1 MSSASLEIE
10 RLGPYRIVGKLGRG
24 GMGTVYEGVH
34 QETGEPAAVKLLSAA
49 LAQEEGFRSRFEAEI
64 ETLRKLNHPNIV
76 RLFGFGQQ
84 EGHLFY
90 SMELVDGN
98 SLEEELRRGRQ
109 FDWHEVTRIGIETCR
124 ALRHA
129 HDRGIIHRDIKPG
142 NILLTAEG
150 HAKLSDFGI
159 ARLFGNTRLTGA
171 GNVLGTAEY
180 MAPEQAEGR
189 PVDTRADLYSLAA
202 LMYALLARRPVFRGK
217 SLPDML
223 HKQRFEQPEPVRKY
237 APDTPAELEQ
247 ILAQLLD
254 KDPAK
259 RIPNPDILARRL
271 EAMLHALSM
280 GPETLDAGRSWF
292 FPDPL
297 AAPSGAGFQPASV
310 RGGAGSQPAATPL
323 PSADDVP
330 ATQVLGEEAGEAKG
344 RAGAAPP
351 ALPTPGAGRAGF
363 QPAVAAN
370 GAGSEPAATT
380 GGRLEACPTVD
391 RFVVVPKEELDQ
403 AAEEEPRR
411 STYWQTAALVAALLL
426 VGLGAWWALQPPKAD
441 TLYDRI
447 TAATADQSIDSIL
460 QAEGDIRDFLNR
472 YSNDSRAWRV
482 REYEREIEL
491 RNLENKFNQRVKGL
505 ARTDSLQPIE
515 RAYLEAINYINLDPE
530 IGIAKLEAIVD
541 LYDRPGTE
549 KEPAGQCLTLV
560 RRRLAQLRHE
570 VAKRSADQLQLLEE
584 RLSAA
589 DSLRAEDPVRA
600 RKMYEAVVELYAEKP
615 WAVAAV
621 RRARQELGK
630 TAKPEAPAAKQ

>member
-1 MSSASLEIE
+1 MTSATPEIE

-49 LAQEEGFRSRFEAEI
+49 LAQEEGFRSRFEIEI

-109 FDWHEVTRIGIETCR
+109 FDWREVTRIAIEICR

-142 NILLTAEG
+142 NLLMTADG
-150 HAKLSDFGI
+150 HVKLSDFGI

-189 PVDTRADLYSLAA
+189 PVDTRADLYSLGA

-237 APDTPAELEQ
+237 APDTPVELEQ
-247 ILAQLLD
+247 IIAQLLD
-254 KDPAK
+254 KEPGK

-292 FPDPL
+292 FPDPSE
-297 AAPSGAGFQPASV
+297 AAPAGGAASGAPGGADFQPASSAPP
-310 RGGAGSQPAATPL
+310 RPL
-323 PSADDVP
+323 LSADDVP
-330 ATQVLGEEAGEAKG
+330 VTQALGEEAEAAK
-344 RAGAAPP
+344 RPTPP
-351 ALPTPGAGRAGF
+351 ALPTPGVRPAASKASP
-363 QPAVAAN
+363 QPMVIN
-370 GAGSEPAATT
+370 GSGGPPAAT
-380 GGRLEACPTVD
+380 RPVD

-403 AAEEEPRR
+403 AEEEESRPWF
-411 STYWQTAALVAALLL
+411 SWQTGALVAALLL
-426 VGLGAWWALQPPKAD
+426 LWAGAWWALQPPSAD
-441 TLYDRI
+441 TLYNRI
-447 TAATADQSIDSIL
+447 TEKTADQSIGSIRD
-460 QAEGDIRDFLNR
+460 AEGDIHDFLNR
-472 YSNDSRAWRV
+472 YSRDNRAAKI
-482 REYEREIEL
+482 REFEA
-491 RNLENKFNQRVKGL
+491 RNRTSQPGRQVQSAGQGDAPHGQPPADRAGL
-505 ARTDSLQPIE
+505 PRSHQLHPA
-515 RAYLEAINYINLDPE
+515 
-530 IGIAKLEAIVD
+530 
-541 LYDRPGTE
+541 RPGNRHGQ
-549 KEPAGQCLTLV
+549 AGSD
-560 RRRLAQLRHE
+560 RR
-570 VAKRSADQLQLLEE
+570 
-584 RLSAA
+584 
-589 DSLRAEDPVRA
+589 SL
-600 RKMYEAVVELYAEKP
+600 
-615 WAVAAV
+615 
-621 RRARQELGK
+621 
-630 TAKPEAPAAKQ
+630 